1 MKGKEREVSL
11 SYKEVEKKFK
21 NITALD
27 GINLEVYSGEIF
39 GFIGP
44 DGAGKTTLIRMAMG
58 ITNPDQGECTLL
70 GNKERRKTR
79 AKAGY
84 VPQLFSLYTDMTV
97 NENIALFGSLY
108 GTSRDIVL
116 KKAENIL
123 KRTGLWPFRDRLVGK
138 LSGGMKQKL
147 ALASGLMH
155 TPEIL
160 FLDEPATGVDPVAR
174 REFWAMLYELNREGL
189 TIIVSTPYMDEAE
202 LCTRKMFINNGKI
215 LDVGT
220 SEELLSRYDKKILKL
235 ELGERDAKEWL
246 LECSHVYDAN
256 LFGISYHIVVDDI
269 QEAEQEIKSKLGLK
283 YSIAPDLYEIMP
295 NLEDLFVAFSGDVV
309 SCPA

>member
-1 MKGKEREVSL
+1 MKDAEQEICL
-11 SYKEVEKKFK
+11 SYKGVGKKFK
-21 NITALD
+21 NISALD
-27 GINLEVYSGEIF
+27 DIYLEVHRGEIF

-58 ITNPDQGECTLL
+58 ITNPDRGECSLL
-70 GNKERRKTR
+70 GSTDRRKAR
-79 AKAGY
+79 KNAGY

-108 GTSRDIVL
+108 GTSREIVL
-116 KKAENIL
+116 KRAEAVL
-123 KRTGLWPFRDRLVGK
+123 KRTGLWPFRERMVGK

-160 FLDEPATGVDPVAR
+160 FLDEPTTGVDPVAR

-202 LCTRKMFINNGKI
+202 LCTRKMFIDNGKI

-220 SEELLSRYDKKILKL
+220 SEELLSRFDNKILKL
-235 ELGERDAKEWL
+235 ELDERRAKEWL
-246 LECSHVYDAN
+246 LKCANVRDAN
-256 LFGISYHIVVDDI
+256 LFGSSYHIVVDDVASATREI
-269 QEAEQEIKSKLGLK
+269 RKELAMRYQEHPE
-283 YSIAPDLYEIMP
+283 LYEITP
-295 NLEDLFVAFSGDVV
+295 NLEDLFVAFSGGTV
-309 SCPA
+309 SCRR

>member
-79 AKAGY
+79 TKAGY

-155 TPEIL
+155 TPEML
-160 FLDEPATGVDPVAR
+160 FLDEPTTGVDPVAR

-283 YSIAPDLYEIMP
+283 YSITPDLYEIMP

>member
-1 MKGKEREVSL
+1 MKDAEQEICL
-11 SYKEVEKKFK
+11 SYKGVGKKFK
-21 NITALD
+21 NISALD
-27 GINLEVYSGEIF
+27 DIYLEVHRGEIF

-58 ITNPDQGECTLL
+58 ITNPDRGECTLL
-70 GNKERRKTR
+70 GSTDRRKAR
-79 AKAGY
+79 KNAGY

-108 GTSRDIVL
+108 GTSREIVL
-116 KKAENIL
+116 KRAEAIL
-123 KRTGLWPFRDRLVGK
+123 KRTGLWPFRERMVGK

-160 FLDEPATGVDPVAR
+160 FLDEPTTGVDPVAR

-220 SEELLSRYDKKILKL
+220 SEELLSRFDNKILKL
-235 ELGERDAKEWL
+235 ELDERRAKEWIL
-246 LECSHVYDAN
+246 KCVHVRDAD
-256 LFGISYHIVVDDI
+256 LFGSSYHIVVDDV
-269 QEAEQEIKSKLGLK
+269 
-283 YSIAPDLYEIMP
+283 
-295 NLEDLFVAFSGDVV
+295 VA
-309 SCPA
+309 AAR